1 MMATRKHKNTRR
13 TREGVAD
20 VTEQLAALRSMTVAQ
35 LRERYLE
42 VFDEPTRSRNKDW
55 LFKKVAWRIQEL
67 AEGGLSEQALASIDE
82 LAEDVPVRWRQ
93 RRGQASAPT
102 SKGDA
107 TDAEV
112 PEPRDPRLPPAGTV
126 LTRAYKGVE
135 HKLTV
140 LDDGFE
146 YRGERH
152 ASLSKLAKDI
162 TGTNWNGFLF
172 WGLQR
177 RSRSSEGRKGA

>member
-1 MMATRKHKNTRR
+1 MATRKSKNTRR

-20 VTEQLAALRSMTVAQ
+20 ITEQLAALRSMTVAQ

-42 VFDEPTRSRNKDW
+42 VTGEPTRSRNKDW
-55 LFKKVAWRIQEL
+55 LFKKIAWRIQEL

-82 LAEDVPVRWRQ
+82 LAGDAPVRWRQ
-93 RRGQASAPT
+93 RRSQASAPT
-102 SKGDA
+102 LEGDA
-107 TDAEV
+107 TDAQAA
-112 PEPRDPRLPPAGTV
+112 EPRDPRLPPAGTV
-126 LTRAYKGVE
+126 LTRDYKGVE

-172 WGLQR
+172 WGLQQR
-177 RSRSSEGRKGA
+177 RRASRVEKG

>member
-1 MMATRKHKNTRR
+1 MATRIRKNTRR
-13 TREGVAD
+13 TRKGVAD

-55 LFKKVAWRIQEL
+55 LFKKIAWRIQEL

-82 LAEDVPVRWRQ
+82 LADDVPVRWRQ
-93 RRGQASAPT
+93 RRSQSNTP
-102 SKGDA
+102 A
-107 TDAEV
+107 TEVDRADAEV
-112 PEPRDPRLPPAGTV
+112 PDSRDPRLPPAGTV
-126 LTRAYKGVE
+126 LTRAYKGVD

-152 ASLSKLAKDI
+152 ASLSKLARDI

-177 RSRSSEGRKGA
+177 RSRTSQVEKG

>member
-1 MMATRKHKNTRR
+1 MATPKRKNTRR

-20 VTEQLAALRSMTVAQ
+20 ITEQLAALRSMTVAQ

-42 VFDEPTRSRNKDW
+42 VMGEPTRSRNKDW

-93 RRGQASAPT
+93 RRGQAANAPT
-102 SKGDA
+102 SKEDA
-107 TDAEV
+107 TAAEV

-135 HKLTV
+135 HRLTV

-152 ASLSKLAKDI
+152 TSLSKLARDI

-177 RSRSSEGRKGA
+177 RSRSSQVEKG